1 MFWLSRSFSDV
12 PSLPILVDVQRL
24 HENGKLILCVSNGTM
39 FVYELSGCG
48 IDSCCSYLNFRYHA
62 CFGQEAPWHAGNY
75 RVYIHSKT
83 RMRHDKDTQLKNSLP
98 LLISCCFAL
107 LSYTV
112 ISFAV
117 ELRHV
122 EKLHWCPARIE
133 SMRFL
138 FIWSEKSLLSFTLF
152 IW

>member
-62 CFGQEAPWHAGNY
+62 CFGQEAP
-75 RVYIHSKT
+75 
-83 RMRHDKDTQLKNSLP
+83 
-98 LLISCCFAL
+98 
-107 LSYTV
+107 
-112 ISFAV
+112 
-117 ELRHV
+117 
-122 EKLHWCPARIE
+122 
-133 SMRFL
+133 
-138 FIWSEKSLLSFTLF
+138 
-152 IW
+152 